1 VPHGHVVA
9 DPAGP
14 LTVHSALSTWQFA
27 PVVTIAVGVL
37 AGLYVFG
44 VIRVHGRHPAR
55 PWPLLRTGAFFAG
68 LAAVV
73 LATQS
78 SIGAYDDELF
88 SVHMVQHLVLI
99 MVAPPFLVAGRPVM
113 LLLHASRN
121 PVHSWAKAVIRSR
134 IVTALTCPPVAA
146 IIYAATIVG
155 THLTGFMNVTLQH
168 EQVHNAEHVLYLIA
182 GYLYF
187 LPLLGSE
194 PIRWKM
200 SFPSRFLLL
209 ALSMPVD
216 TFVGVVLLQA
226 NHELFPAYADT
237 GRTWGPSLVNDLHDG
252 GAIMW
257 VGGDAIMFVLIV
269 CVFVVFLRNKR
280 AHGTMGDWLE
290 GARSHALQ
298 DAVGH
303 VGVVAPTSPD
313 RRRGQTVDD
322 DEHLAA
328 YNAYLAQLDR
338 PSTAPGTTE
347 RKT

>member
-1 VPHGHVVA
+1 
-9 DPAGP
+9 
-14 LTVHSALSTWQFA
+14 
-27 PVVTIAVGVL
+27 
-37 AGLYVFG
+37 
-44 VIRVHGRHPAR
+44 
-55 PWPLLRTGAFFAG
+55 
-68 LAAVV
+68 
-73 LATQS
+73 
-78 SIGAYDDELF
+78 
-88 SVHMVQHLVLI
+88 MVQHLMLI
-99 MVAPPFLVAGRPVM
+99 MVAPAFLVAGRPVM

-121 PVHSWAKAVIRSR
+121 PVHSWTKALIRSR
-134 IVTALTCPPVAA
+134 VVTALTCPPVAA
-146 IIYAATIVG
+146 VIYAATIVG

-168 EQVHNAEHVLYLIA
+168 EQVHNAEHVLYLVA

-216 TFVGVVLLQA
+216 TFVGVVLLQT

-269 CVFVVFLRNKR
+269 CVFVVFLHDKR

-303 VGVVAPTSPD
+303 AGVVAPPQPD
-313 RRRGQTVDD
+313 SRRGRTVDD

-338 PSTAPGTTE
+338 SAAVPGTTE